1 MAPDSRFWRHQL
13 GEATQ
18 RGRKHMLFRATLPVF
33 LLFTFFTTQT
43 KAKTEPVAGSCNV
56 LASYTFRH
64 KALHGNYTA
73 LASLSPSTIS
83 PSTSPAGQW
92 SSRIQIHIPEEPAI
106 QRYIRHL
113 EGEGR
118 ITMLKALERSRP
130 YLPVMTEILES
141 QGVPAELIAVVFIE
155 SCFDREAS
163 HKGAGGYWQMMA
175 ATAQKLGLRVD
186 RWVDE
191 RCDPVKSTKAA
202 AKYLRLFYNKY
213 HSWELALAAYNT
225 GDGSLDKAVGKIRT
239 SNFWELARR
248 GAVPRRTRAYVPK
261 VLAAA
266 KIIRNLEAHG
276 FEYPHGTP
284 VYDFEPVRVK
294 SPLKLAEIARWINVP
309 LDTMQDL
316 NPSLRLDVLP
326 PDCNVNLNLPSGAR
340 DEFDL
345 AYAKHIRR

>member
-13 GEATQ
+13 GEASK
-18 RGRKHMLFRATLPVF
+18 RGRRHKMLRTVLPLL
-33 LLFTFFTTQT
+33 LLFTFNTSQTT
-43 KAKTEPVAGSCNV
+43 AKTEPVTGSYSV
-56 LASYTFRH
+56 LASYRFRQDT
-64 KALHGNYTA
+64 LQGNVA
-73 LASLSPSTIS
+73 ARASFSRTSVLSH
-83 PSTSPAGQW
+83 TSPTGPW
-92 SSRIQIHIPEEPAI
+92 SSRIQIHIADEPAI

-186 RWVDE
+186 RLVDE
-191 RCDPVKSTKAA
+191 RFDPVKSTEAA
-202 AKYLRLFYNKY
+202 AKYLRLYYNRF
-213 HSWELALAAYNT
+213 HSWELALAAYNAG
-225 GDGSLDKAVGKIRT
+225 GDRVSKALDKRGS

-294 SPLKLAEIARWINVP
+294 SPLKLAEIALWINVP